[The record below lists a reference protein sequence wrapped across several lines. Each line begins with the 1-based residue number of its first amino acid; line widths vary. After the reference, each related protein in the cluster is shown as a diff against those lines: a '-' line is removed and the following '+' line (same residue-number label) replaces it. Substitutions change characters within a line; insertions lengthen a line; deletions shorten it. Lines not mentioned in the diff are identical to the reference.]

1 MSLSPI
7 DNNPSSHSPRRVF
20 ISADHGLAIVYFL
33 QSDVVPTLLEAGL
46 EVVLLTDD
54 ALTTQIQNR
63 FGRPGLI
70 IEGLRLDQANAYAK
84 RVDPEIQWWLQTLR
98 RVGSSNRINTQA
110 MDSYIDQIAVEEGW
124 KRRLFMPVGRAIISL
139 LRRSR
144 RARQS
149 LVTLQMRYVSG
160 IYSDLFQRYQP
171 RLVVASTPGWRMDR
185 YLLREAIRQ
194 NIPTAAVVVGWDNP
208 SSYSIPGAPV
218 DHITC
223 WSQVQKDE
231 LVLGSDWS
239 PDRVNIGGIPT
250 YDGYFRKQW
259 QLTREEYFHLH
270 GLDLNRK
277 LLSYAA
283 SFVSFS
289 PNYQNVEALARLVAG
304 DSLASPSQ
312 LLVRLH
318 PNHYW
323 DNHLFAAERE
333 KIRQLAHDIPHIHIV
348 EPVPLGGSLGYYS
361 GEDMPEKAS
370 MMAHSDVFL
379 TVYSTM
385 VVETA
390 IHGRP
395 IVSAC
400 LDAPG
405 GWNIPRKYSLP
416 LSEIGNWPT
425 HDRFRRSGFGRIAM
439 KENELREA
447 INYYFQTPDA
457 DAAQRQ
463 AFIQRECTF
472 TDASAGRRTG
482 QYLLS
487 LINHQDVGR

>member
-1 MSLSPI
+1 VSLSTI
-7 DNNPSSHSPRRVF
+7 ESKSSDQHPCRVF
-20 ISADHGLAIVYFL
+20 ISADHGLAIVYFI
-33 QSDVVPTLLEAGL
+33 QSDVVSTLLEAGI
-46 EVVLLTDD
+46 EVILLTDD
-54 ALTTQIQNR
+54 ALKSQIQNR
-63 FGRPGLI
+63 FGQPGLTV
-70 IEGLRLDQANAYAK
+70 EGLRLDQTNAYAK
-84 RVDPEIQWWLQTLR
+84 RVDPELQWWLQTLR

-110 MDSYIDQIAVEEGW
+110 MDCYVDQIAVEEGW
-124 KRRLFMPVGRAIISL
+124 KRRVFMPVGQSIIGL
-139 LRRSR
+139 LRRSH

-149 LVTLQMRYVSG
+149 LVKFQMHYDPG
-160 IYSDLFQRYQP
+160 IYSDLFQRYRP
-171 RLVVASTPGWRMDR
+171 SLVVASTPGWRMDR

-194 NIPTAAVVVGWDNP
+194 HIPTAAVVVGWDNP
-208 SSYSIPGAPV
+208 SSYSLSGAPV

-223 WSQVQKDE
+223 WSEVQKDE

-239 PDRVNIGGIPT
+239 PDRVNIGGIPS

-270 GLDLNRK
+270 KLDPNRK

-289 PNYQNVEALARLVAG
+289 PNYQNVEALAHLVAG
-304 DSLASPSQ
+304 DSLVAPSQ
-312 LLVRLH
+312 LIVRLH
-318 PNHYW
+318 PNHFW

-333 KIRQLAHDIPHIHIV
+333 KIRQLSRDLPHVHVV

-390 IHGRP
+390 IHNRP
-395 IVSAC
+395 IVSVC
-400 LDAPG
+400 LDTPG

-425 HDRFRRSGFGRIAM
+425 HDRFRHSGFGRIAM
-439 KENELREA
+439 NKNDLRDN
-447 INYYFQTPDA
+447 INFYLQTPDA
-457 DAAQRQ
+457 DAEKRL

-472 TDASAGRRTG
+472 IDGSAGKHTG

-487 LINHQDVGR
+487 LINHKGVDR

>member
-1 MSLSPI
+1 
-7 DNNPSSHSPRRVF
+7 
-20 ISADHGLAIVYFL
+20 
-33 QSDVVPTLLEAGL
+33 
-46 EVVLLTDD
+46 
-54 ALTTQIQNR
+54 
-63 FGRPGLI
+63 
-70 IEGLRLDQANAYAK
+70 LDKLNAYAK
-84 RVDPEIQWWLQTLR
+84 SVDPETQWWLQTLR
-98 RVGSSNRINTQA
+98 RVGSSDRINTQA

-124 KRRLFMPVGRAIISL
+124 KRRLLMPAGRAVIGL

-149 LVTLQMRYVSG
+149 LVRIQMRYIPG
-160 IYSDLFQRYQP
+160 IYTDLFQRYEP
-171 RLVVASTPGWRMDR
+171 SLVIASTPGWRMDR
-185 YLLREAIRQ
+185 YLLREAIQ
-194 NIPTAAVVVGWDNP
+194 KHIPTAAVVVGWDNP

-223 WSQVQKDE
+223 WSEVQKEE

-239 PDRVNIGGIPT
+239 PDRVSIGGIPS
-250 YDGYFRKQW
+250 YDGYFRKEW
-259 QLTREEYFHLH
+259 QLPRDEYFHLH
-270 GLDLNRK
+270 GLDPDRK

-289 PNYQNVEALARLVAG
+289 PNYQNIEALAHLVASE
-304 DSLASPSQ
+304 SLTAPCQ

-318 PNHYW
+318 PNHFW
-323 DNHLFAAERE
+323 DNRLFAAERE
-333 KIRQLAHDIPHIHIV
+333 KIRQLDHDFPHVHVV

-400 LDAPG
+400 IDAPG

-425 HDRFRRSGFGRIAM
+425 HDRFRRSGFGRIAIS
-439 KENELREA
+439 EDQLREA
-447 INYYFQTPDA
+447 INFYLVTPDA
-457 DAAQRQ
+457 DSEQRL

-472 TDASAGRRTG
+472 TDGSAGRRTG

-487 LINHQDVGR
+487 LINNQK

>member
-1 MSLSPI
+1 M
-7 DNNPSSHSPRRVF
+7 
-20 ISADHGLAIVYFL
+20 YFL
-33 QSDVVPTLLEAGL
+33 QSDVVPTLLAEGT

-54 ALTTQIQNR
+54 ALKTQIQER
-63 FGRPGLI
+63 FGCPGLT
-70 IEGLRLDQANAYAK
+70 IEGLRLDQATAYAK
-84 RVDPEIQWWLQTLR
+84 GTHPEIQWWLQTLR

-124 KRRLFMPVGRAIISL
+124 KRRLLMPVGRLAIGL
-139 LRRSR
+139 LRRFR
-144 RARQS
+144 KARQS
-149 LVTLQMRYVSG
+149 LVRTQMRYIPG
-160 IYSDLFQRYQP
+160 IYTDLFNRYQP
-171 RLVVASTPGWRMDR
+171 DLVVASTPGWRMDR
-185 YLLREAIRQ
+185 YLLREAIQRC
-194 NIPTAAVVVGWDNP
+194 IPTAAVVVGWDNP

-231 LVLGSDWS
+231 LVLGSDWP

-250 YDGYFRKQW
+250 YDGYFRKHW
-259 QLTREEYFHLH
+259 LLTREEYFKLH
-270 GLDLNRK
+270 GLDPNRK

-289 PNYQNVEALARLVAG
+289 PNYQNIEALARLVVG
-304 DSLASPSQ
+304 DSLVYPSQ

-318 PNHYW
+318 PNHFW
-323 DNHLFAAERE
+323 DNHLFASERE
-333 KIRQLAHDIPHIHIV
+333 KIRQLSRDIPHVHVV

-390 IHGRP
+390 IHQRP
-395 IVSAC
+395 IISAC

-439 KENELREA
+439 NEGELGEA
-447 INYYFQTPDA
+447 INFYLQAPDA
-457 DAAQRQ
+457 DAAARQ
-463 AFIQRECTF
+463 SFIERECTY
-472 TDASAGRRTG
+472 TDGSAGKRTG
-482 QYLLS
+482 NYLLS
-487 LINHQDVGR
+487 LLNHKDMER

>member
-1 MSLSPI
+1 MSHPTI
-7 DNNPSSHSPRRVF
+7 NQETDHPPRVF

-33 QSDVVPTLLEAGL
+33 QSDVVRTLLEAGV

-54 ALTTQIQNR
+54 SLKEHIQER
-63 FGRPGLI
+63 FGRPGLSVA
-70 IEGLRLDQANAYAK
+70 GLRLDQASAYAR
-84 RVDPEIQWWLQTLR
+84 RVNPEIQWWLQTLR
-98 RVGSSNRINTQA
+98 RVGSSKRINTQA

-124 KRRLFMPVGRAIISL
+124 KRRLFMPAGRGLIGW

-144 RARQS
+144 SARQA
-149 LVTLQMRYVSG
+149 LVRLQMRYTPG
-160 IYSDLFQRYQP
+160 IYTDLFQRYHP
-171 RLVVASTPGWRMDR
+171 DLVIASTPGWRMDR
-185 YLLREAIRQ
+185 YLLREAIQLR
-194 NIPTAAVVVGWDNP
+194 IPTAAVVVGWDNP

-231 LVLGSDWS
+231 LVLGSDW
-239 PDRVNIGGIPT
+239 DAGRVNIGGIPS
-250 YDGYFRKQW
+250 YDGYFRQQW
-259 QLTREEYFHLH
+259 LLPRGEYFHLH
-270 GLDLNRK
+270 GLDPQRK
-277 LLSYAA
+277 LISYAA

-289 PNYQNVEALARLVAG
+289 PNFQNVETLARLVAG
-304 DSLASPSQ
+304 DSLTKACQ

-318 PNHYW
+318 PNHFW
-323 DNHLFAAERE
+323 ENPLFAAERE
-333 KIRQLAHDIPHIHIV
+333 KIRHLARQLPHVHVV

-370 MMAHSDVFL
+370 MMAHSDVFV

-400 LDAPG
+400 IDAPG

-425 HDRFRRSGFGRIAM
+425 HDRFRRSGFGKVAM
-439 KENELREA
+439 DERELRQA
-447 INYYFQTPDA
+447 LDFYLQTPDA
-457 DAAQRQ
+457 EADERQ
-463 AFIQRECTF
+463 AFIRKECTY
-472 TDASAGRRTG
+472 TDGSAGKRTG
-482 QYLLS
+482 EYLLS
-487 LINHQDVGR
+487 LIDHPELKA